1 MVDRVMISINVNI
14 IQNMIPKIPIENG
27 GRG

>member
-14 IQNMIPKIPIENG
+14 IQNMILKIPIENG